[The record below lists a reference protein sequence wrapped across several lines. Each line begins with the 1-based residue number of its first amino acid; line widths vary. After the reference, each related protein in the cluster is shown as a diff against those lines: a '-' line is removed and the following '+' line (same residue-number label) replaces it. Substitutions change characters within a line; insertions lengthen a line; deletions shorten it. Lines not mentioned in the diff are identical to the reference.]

1 MCYYQILE
9 LKSILPKFLTRLSN
23 EELRNW
29 KLTIKRN
36 LLLILNLIYFSNPFF
51 MTFILRLNLPSSWMI
66 RCES

>member
-1 MCYYQILE
+1 MCYYQVID

-36 LLLILNLIYFSNPFF
+36 LLLILNLIYFSNPFV
-51 MTFILRLNLPSSWMI
+51 MTFILRLNLPRMI